1 MEVIDLKKII
11 LMVTFIL
18 LVIIGLYG
26 TIKINEKGNPVSRY
40 NDIDISAA
48 CLGDGDEIFET
59 VKSNISALSYGGDSE
74 KLGYL
79 GDDLVYREY
88 SWGHCLEKGYEIT
101 IEKESMLSE
110 VKNIQTIV
118 IVLDGDI
125 YKEIS
130 FNNNDIEFTLE
141 ESGNYAFLAIDS
153 DGNSVDMAPMV
164 KVNVSADGGTILLN

>member
-1 MEVIDLKKII
+1 
-11 LMVTFIL
+11 
-18 LVIIGLYG
+18 
-26 TIKINEKGNPVSRY
+26 
-40 NDIDISAA
+40 
-48 CLGDGDEIFET
+48 
-59 VKSNISALSYGGDSE
+59 
-74 KLGYL
+74 
-79 GDDLVYREY
+79 
-88 SWGHCLEKGYEIT
+88 
-101 IEKESMLSE
+101 MLSE

-164 KVNVSADGGTILLN
+164 KVNVSVDGGTILLN